1 MNNCFWEMKGL
12 RFKIGSKPYKSEEVY
27 LEYTEDQGYANQVE
41 KLNFIEYKNGYR
53 IALTVQYHSGSTARF
68 AEKLMYKDLIKD
80 CIKQGTNKVYQLK

>member
-41 KLNFIEYKNGYR
+41 KLNFIEYKNG
-53 IALTVQYHSGSTARF
+53 
-68 AEKLMYKDLIKD
+68 
-80 CIKQGTNKVYQLK
+80 